1 VSSNGRPTLVRRFI
15 RSFLTA
21 LAVFAFALAGLS
33 AAASAATELVVVGN
47 TPPGGAGDKSW
58 RMFQANLE
66 AKAPGRFQVRMLTH
80 GELGGDDQGF
90 PAIRRGRGHIGIAG
104 ESGYAQT
111 LPEASVL
118 ALPFLFSS
126 VEETDFVFDNFW
138 TPEAQALAAA
148 RGITLVQWVE
158 IGWLS
163 LFGRKPMTLPEAA
176 RNTRMRAF
184 PYEASQMFLKQIG
197 ADTIVLPTPDVLASL
212 QTGLID
218 GGEFSLLSYLRFGI
232 WEQAPH
238 LTLTQHSYAVSGL
251 FANTAYLEKLSPEDR
266 AALTTAF
273 PDPATN
279 RRETRADLVRELDDG
294 VRKGVIVHHL
304 SAEQRAAWE
313 RQALPVHRAVL
324 DRLGPDAQRIYDL
337 VQDGKRA
344 FAARP
349 QE

>member
-1 VSSNGRPTLVRRFI
+1 MMIPAAKAMFRSVMIAMIGFVLV
-15 RSFLTA
+15 
-21 LAVFAFALAGLS
+21 S
-33 AAASAATELVVVGN
+33 AAAHAATELVVVGN
-47 TPPGGAGDKSW
+47 TPPGGAGDTSW
-58 RMFQANLE
+58 RLFQANLA
-66 AKAPGRFQVRMLTH
+66 AKAPGRFDVRMLTH

-90 PAIRRGRGHIGIAG
+90 PAIRRGRGQFGIAG
-104 ESGYAQT
+104 ESGYAQL

-126 VEETDFVFDNFW
+126 TEETDFVFDNFW

-148 RGITLVQWVE
+148 RGITLIQWVE

-163 LFGRKPMTLPEAA
+163 LFGKKPMPTPDDA
-176 RNTRMRAF
+176 RNTRLRAF
-184 PYEASQMFLKQIG
+184 PYEASQMFLKQVG
-197 ADTIVLPTPDVLASL
+197 ADTIVLATPDVLASL

-251 FANTAYLEKLSPEDR
+251 FANTAFLDRLSPADR

-279 RRETRADLVRELDDG
+279 RRDTRADLVRELDDG
-294 VRKGVIVHHL
+294 VTKGVIVHNL
-304 SAEQRAAWE
+304 TAEQRALWE
-313 RQALPVHRAVL
+313 RQAQPMHRAVL
-324 DRLGPDAQRIYDL
+324 DRLGPDAARIYDL
-337 VQDGKRA
+337 VMDGKRA
-344 FAARP
+344 YAARAV
-349 QE
+349 E